1 MTPMLGILASSG
13 QVSRMGNYTSIST
26 ATVTSGGTASITFS
40 SIPSTYTHLQIRL
53 IARSSRASTFDSIDA
68 NFNGDSSNANYA
80 QHQIT
85 GNGSTAAAYGYP
97 TGTSGILGVPA
108 IYTSAASQSSGIFG
122 VGVLDI
128 LDYANTNK
136 YKTARSLSG
145 IDANGSGNA
154 TLNSGLWLNTSAI
167 TSITLVSETS
177 SLFAQYSTF
186 ALYGV
191 K

>member
-1 MTPMLGILASSG
+1 MSPILGIYASQISG
-13 QVSRMGNYTSIST
+13 HLTSYASI
-26 ATVTSGGTASITFS
+26 ATVTVGSGGTSTVTFS

-85 GNGSTAAAYGYP
+85 GNGATAASYGYP
-97 TGTSGILGVPA
+97 TSTSGVAGVPA
-108 IYTSAASQSSGIFG
+108 VYTAAASQAANIFG

-128 LDYANTNK
+128 LDYTNTNK

-167 TSITLVSETS
+167 TSITLISETS
-177 SLFAQYSTF
+177 SLFTQYSSF
-186 ALYGV
+186 ALYGIR
-191 K
+191 